1 MKWPSF
7 HSLSY
12 QTRLRALLLPYLLGT
27 VLLFLV
33 PAVLSFGLAFFRY
46 DGLSAPRWVG
56 GLNFILAYTNE
67 LFQLSI
73 QNALAL
79 VILPVPVRVLGA
91 FFTARL
97 LLRGGR
103 GLHWARAAVFLPSVT
118 PGAAYA
124 LAWLWIL
131 NPLFGPLNLTLQAL
145 GVAPPGWLADPNWAK
160 AGIALAL
167 LWPIGEGFLVSLA
180 ALNDIPGSL
189 EDSARLDG
197 ASAWDILRY
206 ITLPLVAPV
215 LLILAFRDA
224 IWLLQESFPTL
235 WLMTQGGPYYAT
247 FTLPQ
252 FVYEQAFGLL
262 SFGVASAALWVLYL
276 LTGGVV
282 MVLYLIARQWQIG
295 AMGEEP
301 FVL

>member
-1 MKWPSF
+1 MKKPAFPS
-7 HSLSY
+7 LAY
-12 QTRLRALLLPYLLGT
+12 QTRLRLLLLPYLIG
-27 VLLFLV
+27 VVGLFLL
-33 PAVLSFGLAFFRY
+33 PALLAFGLAFFHY

-56 GLNFILAYTNE
+56 GLNFTLAYTNE

-91 FFTARL
+91 FLTARL
-97 LLRGGR
+97 LWRGGR
-103 GLHWARAAVFLPSVT
+103 GLHWARAAIFLPSIM

-124 LAWLWIL
+124 LAWLWVL

-145 GVAPPGWLADPNWAK
+145 GLTPPGWLADPQWAK

-180 ALNDIPGSL
+180 ALNDIPSAL
-189 EDSARLDG
+189 EDAARLDG
-197 ASAWDILRY
+197 ASTWDILRT
-206 ITLPLVAPV
+206 ITLPLAAPV

-224 IWLLQESFPTL
+224 IWLLQESFPMV
-235 WLMTQGGPYYAT
+235 WLMTRGGPYYAT

-282 MVLYLIARQWQIG
+282 IVLYLIAQQWRIG
-295 AMGEEP
+295 AVGEDA